1 MLQPEFGKS
10 FDYGF
15 VYDPEWIPGLS
26 VNADYYRILLNN
38 LIVSGPGIAQ
48 TILTQCFNTQ
58 GADLR
63 QYLPR
68 DRTARSS
75 S

>member
-1 MLQPEFGKS
+1 MGASFANANGLSNAVLGPEYGKS

-38 LIVSGPGIAQ
+38 LIVSGAGH
-48 TILTQCFNTQ
+48 
-58 GADLR
+58 R
-63 QYLPR
+63 PR
-68 DRTARSS
+68 PS
-75 S
+75 